1 MGTSPDV
8 LMVLVW
14 RAVMRGVKL
23 WLISLHMLRGVQL
36 TRAASWWQGL
46 RQLVSDPE
54 SGAAHTAIMSRPA
67 HVQPRQ
73 QA

>member
-8 LMVLVW
+8 LIALVW

-23 WLISLHMLRGVQL
+23 WLISLHMLGGVQL

-46 RQLVSDPE
+46 RQLVSR
-54 SGAAHTAIMSRPA
+54 SGVAQAAAISHPA